1 MNKHQISILSKI
13 GTVKHVMAAQHIET
27 FFQTTS
33 KTLSKNVSSLALRPK
48 KIKKNNKDYFLV

>member
-48 KIKKNNKDYFLV
+48 KIKKKQ